1 MAKKYLY
8 GFDIGTSESKGTICD
23 QDGNVIA
30 TAASAHS
37 LKTPY
42 PGWAEHDPI
51 GDWWCD
57 FKKITAELLQKSGI
71 DPKDI
76 AGIGV
81 SAIMAAITPV
91 DESNMSYVCLITTEM
106 METLPALRET
116 SSISAK

>member
-37 LKTPY
+37 LKTPH

-51 GDWWCD
+51 GDWWYD
-57 FKKITAELLQKSGI
+57 FKKITAELLQKSVCSR
-71 DPKDI
+71 K
-76 AGIGV
+76 V
-81 SAIMAAITPV
+81 FSAPEAF
-91 DESNMSYVCLITTEM
+91 VCTQRTRM
-106 METLPALRET
+106 R
-116 SSISAK
+116 SF